1 MWIWLKMTASWRTI
15 LDTFQITK
23 ENSYL
28 DIICE
33 SLLKFVQNDWKMTGG
48 KCGYVLDYQKS
59 RLCLGILCSNLVN

>member
-15 LDTFQITK
+15 LDTFQISK

-33 SLLKFVQNDWKMTGG
+33 SLVKFVQNDCKITGAN
-48 KCGYVLDYQKS
+48 VDTF
-59 RLCLGILCSNLVN
+59 